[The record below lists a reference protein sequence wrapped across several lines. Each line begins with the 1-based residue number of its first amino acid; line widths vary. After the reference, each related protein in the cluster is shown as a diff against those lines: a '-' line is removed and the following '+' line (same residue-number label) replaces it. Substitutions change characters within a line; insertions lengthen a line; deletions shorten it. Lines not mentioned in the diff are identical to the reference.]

1 MIIYIDTMPTYSSSH
16 ALIYPIISDLHL
28 SHDITAA
35 TFMATATCAPEL
47 FVNIIGTYLTESDL
61 GVGTVVGS
69 SVCNILG
76 VTACAG
82 LAASKVL
89 NP

>member
-1 MIIYIDTMPTYSSSH
+1 
-16 ALIYPIISDLHL
+16 
-28 SHDITAA
+28 
-35 TFMATATCAPEL
+35 MATATCAPEL

-69 SVCNILG
+69 AVCNILG

-82 LAASKVL
+82 LAASKVGYYS
-89 NP
+89 